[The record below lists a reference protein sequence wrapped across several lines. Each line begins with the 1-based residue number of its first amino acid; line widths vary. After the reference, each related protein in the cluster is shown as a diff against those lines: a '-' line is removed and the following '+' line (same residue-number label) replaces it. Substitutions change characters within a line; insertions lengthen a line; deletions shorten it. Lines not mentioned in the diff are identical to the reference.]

1 MNSYGVNLCVASNV
15 MTPLPT
21 EDIIKF
27 LKTNIEPLTDNIYG
41 DGFRASVTLTDGLQL
56 PCVLFRNSTKLV
68 DLAVRRFKEEQ
79 SGKSIFSKLSGLG
92 YREIVKTFV
101 AGGNCINH
109 YDIAKVDKSDFA
121 FPLQTL
127 KQIRGETKMGWTG
140 FVAKMQ
146 DGKQFA
152 FGTSFLFDFF
162 DLPKDYVPTDIV
174 EIINHSYLDKEGNLK
189 SYHDPKVYEEFDRS
203 LVYRERPYFECYL
216 DNL

>member
-1 MNSYGVNLCVASNV
+1 
-15 MTPLPT
+15 MTPLPI

-27 LKTNIEPLTDNIYG
+27 LKTNIEPSPDHVYG
-41 DGFRASVTLTDGLQL
+41 DGYRVSVTLTDGLQL
-56 PCVLFRNSTKLV
+56 PCVLFRNSSKLI
-68 DLAVRRFKEEQ
+68 DLAARRFKEEQ
-79 SGKSIFSKLSGLG
+79 SGKSIFSKSSGFG

-101 AGGNCINH
+101 ANGNCINH

-127 KQIRGETKMGWTG
+127 RLVRGETKMGWTG
-140 FVAKMQ
+140 FIAKMR

-152 FGTSFLFDFF
+152 FGTYFLFDFF
-162 DLPKDYVPTDIV
+162 DLPNGYLPTDIV
-174 EIINHSYLDKEGNLK
+174 EIVNHSYLDKDGNMK
-189 SYHDPKVYEEFDRS
+189 SYHAPEVYEEFDRN

>member
-1 MNSYGVNLCVASNV
+1 

-21 EDIIKF
+21 EDIINF
-27 LKTNIEPLTDNIYG
+27 LRTNIEPLSDSIYG
-41 DGFRASVTLTDGLQL
+41 DGYRASVTLTDGLHL
-56 PCVLFRNSTKLV
+56 PCVLFRDTSKLV

-79 SGKSIFSKLSGLG
+79 SGKGIFSKSSGLG
-92 YREIVKTFV
+92 YKEIVKTFV
-101 AGGNCINH
+101 ANGNCINH
-109 YDIAKVDKSDFA
+109 YDIEKVDKSDFA

-127 KQIRGETKMGWTG
+127 RQIHGETKMAWTG
-140 FVAKMQ
+140 FVAKMK

-162 DLPKDYVPTDIV
+162 DLPKGYLPTDIV
-174 EIINHSYLDKEGNLK
+174 EIINHSYLDKDVNLK

-216 DNL
+216 ENF